1 MRIPLELTK
10 ILKDPSKMLTNQLN
24 IHLIWSSCLHFPGRQ
39 SATRQSEKVAF
50 TSGKSSFS
58 GNHSAVSGELVNIN
72 SEG

>member
-24 IHLIWSSCLHFPGRQ
+24 IHLIWPSCLNFPGRQ

-58 GNHSAVSGELVNIN
+58 GNHSAVSGELVNMK